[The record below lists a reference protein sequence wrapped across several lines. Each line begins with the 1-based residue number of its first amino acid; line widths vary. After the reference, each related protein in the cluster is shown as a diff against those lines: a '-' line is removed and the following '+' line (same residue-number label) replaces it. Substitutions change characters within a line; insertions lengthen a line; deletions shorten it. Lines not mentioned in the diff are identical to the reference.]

1 MRMERAQ
8 RFAPEVLQAVAEV
21 REAQTP
27 RQQRQRD
34 DEAQYRRYML
44 RLERMKQRR
53 QELRDA

>member
-1 MRMERAQ
+1 MRMERTR

-27 RQQRQRD
+27 QQQRQRD

-53 QELRDA
+53 QELRHA